1 MHTIKILGTGSKNC
15 KTTTEYIT
23 ALVKEL
29 GVPAEVVKVE
39 DLPTIMG
46 YGILSTPGVVIDEK
60 VVHSGGVPTKLTIRG
75 WLDALR

>member
-1 MHTIKILGTGSKNC
+1 MHTIKVLGTGCKNC
-15 KTTTEYIT
+15 KTTTEFIT

-60 VVHSGGVPTKLTIRG
+60 VVHSGGVPTKLAIRG
-75 WLDALR
+75 WLQALR